1 MFLLFLTLL
10 LLYVVGGLFIIFW
23 GARWAGKRFQSLF
36 AYGGAFVLIFAA
48 VFGDEVYG
56 YAYWQHLCSTQGGSI
71 FTKGCRWKDF
81 LSKERLEQELPVNI

>member
-56 YAYWQHLCSTQGGSI
+56 YAYWQQDTSVHHAWWRCLAYL
-71 FTKGCRWKDF
+71 K
-81 LSKERLEQELPVNI
+81 